1 MAIIEVV
8 EVVDDDS
15 NLRTALYAL
24 LTRQGYRI
32 TL

>member
-1 MAIIEVV
+1 MAII

-24 LTRQGYRI
+24 LTMQGYRI